1 VGDVIVPQRGAIRR
15 GDFEHAS
22 VRADDVSFFES
33 GLRHGGVRGKS
44 NIQHATSN
52 LQSTWRRAN
61 EVFDV
66 GC

>member
-1 VGDVIVPQRGAIRR
+1 
-15 GDFEHAS
+15 
-22 VRADDVSFFES
+22 VSFFES